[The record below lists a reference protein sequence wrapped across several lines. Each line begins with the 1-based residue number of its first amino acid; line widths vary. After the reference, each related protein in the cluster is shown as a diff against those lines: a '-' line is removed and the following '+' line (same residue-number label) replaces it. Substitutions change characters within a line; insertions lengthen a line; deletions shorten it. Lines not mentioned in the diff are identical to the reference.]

1 MAEAAK
7 VIRIE
12 LRVGGGTGG
21 GGTRKSKEPKEKKT
35 PKSKT
40 MLGRMELTGNKL
52 AGAGAITFANQL
64 ISEAFSIAETLSYN
78 SEEKT
83 NMMLLDMS
91 KKAVSSTLTIGGY
104 ILGGPVGAAV
114 GLAVKQLIVDPVS
127 KGGEIAIRRNL
138 DYTRATN
145 RFYLTDFAGKGNYT
159 FNYTTGSYVNEDLD
173 KVRKSSFYKKGGAL

>member
-21 GGTRKSKEPKEKKT
+21 GGTRKPKEKKI

-40 MLGRMELTGNKL
+40 MLGRMQLTANQL
-52 AGAGAITFANQL
+52 AGAGAITFATHL
-64 ISEAFSIAETLSYN
+64 LSEGFSMEETMSYN
-78 SEEKT
+78 SAEKT

-104 ILGGPVGAAV
+104 ILGGPVGAAI
-114 GLAVKQLIVDPVS
+114 GMSINQLVVQPLS
-127 KGGEIAIRRNL
+127 RMGEISIQRHL
-138 DYTRATN
+138 DHTRATN
-145 RFYLTDFAGKGNYT
+145 RFYLTGFAGKGNYT
-159 FNYTTGSYVNEDLD
+159 FDYANETFVNENLQ
-173 KVRKSSFYKKGGAL
+173 KTINTVMYKRSFR